1 MATEKHI
8 VQLHRWKVLIQDR
21 MNSNIKISEFCKQ
34 NNVSKDAYYYWLRQI
49 QKEIVAEANSKTNKP
64 AISETNTFVEIQPV
78 VSTSIP
84 SVTNKSKPS
93 AVIRGNGL
101 EIELFEDTSSN
112 FMRKLME
119 AVKYA

>member
-1 MATEKHI
+1 VATEKHI

-21 MNSNIKISEFCKQ
+21 MNSNLKISEFCKQ

-49 QKEIVAEANSKTNKP
+49 QKEIVAEAKSKTNKP

-78 VSTSIP
+78 VSTRIP
-84 SVTNKSKPS
+84 SLTNKSKPS

-101 EIELFEDTSSN
+101 EIDLYEDTSAN

>member
-21 MNSNIKISEFCKQ
+21 MNSNLKISEFCKQ

-49 QKEIVAEANSKTNKP
+49 QKEIVAEAKSKTNKP

-78 VSTSIP
+78 VSTRIP
-84 SVTNKSKPS
+84 SLTNKSKPS

-101 EIELFEDTSSN
+101 EIDLYEDTSAN